1 MKLLFILIAALL
13 LAAPAQNQLSSVVG
27 TVTSVD
33 KGANSIAITTDQN
46 ATISI
51 KSGDTTVYL
60 RVPAGAKSLDQAA
73 PISFD
78 EIAAGDRVLA
88 RGTKSDNELAA
99 LRIVVLS
106 KDDVAKKRER
116 DLEQWRTRGIAGVV
130 KAVSPGTSEINV
142 ELRGAGPGNVLAIN
156 ATSSEFRRYTPSSI
170 HFEDAK
176 QSNFAGI
183 SVGDQLRALGDKS
196 ADGKSFK
203 AEAIVSGSFKTI
215 GATLTA
221 IDPEKGEISAATLD
235 QKKSIQIGTIKESS
249 IYRIPAT
256 LVPTIAQKA
265 RANAQ
270 AGEVQQLID
279 ALPGLKLSD
288 LKVGDVVSITGIRD
302 KDETRMTAIKL
313 VAGVDAVLR
322 AMAPQPG
329 RPQTVRLSA
338 GLPNAFDFS
347 VIPAP

>member
-1 MKLLFILIAALL
+1 MLFTFIAALL
-13 LAAPAQNQLSSVVG
+13 VGVSTQSQLSSVVG
-27 TVTSVD
+27 TVTVVD
-33 KGANSIAITTDQN
+33 KTAKSVAIKTDQN
-46 ATISI
+46 TTILI
-51 KSGDTTVYL
+51 KGGDTTAYL

-78 EIAAGDRVLA
+78 EITTGDRVLA
-88 RGTKSDNELAA
+88 RGTKADNGFAA

-130 KAVSPGTSEINV
+130 RAVSPATSEINV
-142 ELRGAGPGNVLAIN
+142 ELRGAGPANVIAVN
-156 ATSSEFRRYTPSSI
+156 TTSSEFRRYTPSSI
-170 HFEDAK
+170 HFEDTK
-176 QSNFAGI
+176 QGNFADI
-183 SVGDQLRALGDKS
+183 SVGDQVRALGDKS

-203 AEAIVSGSFKTI
+203 AEAVVSGSFKTV

-221 IDPEKGEISAATLD
+221 IDLEKGEITAATLD
-235 QKKSIQIGTIKESS
+235 QKKPIQVGTIKESS
-249 IYRIPAT
+249 IYRIPAP